1 MRFNYIRFN
10 AAHIFLLLILYNY
23 YCCTFILFEMNKTNF
38 QLFENITTKE
48 IAPGFF
54 SKLIHTQNN
63 TINFIEVKA
72 GCSVPLHQ
80 HIHEQCSFVT
90 EGLFQM
96 TIAGE
101 VKVLDTGS
109 FAIIPSNT
117 IHGGIAITDCK
128 LIDLF
133 SPVRED
139 YKNI

>member
-1 MRFNYIRFN
+1 MKDTVFQ
-10 AAHIFLLLILYNY
+10 
-23 YCCTFILFEMNKTNF
+23 TFDDIA
-38 QLFENITTKE
+38 TKE

-54 SKLIHTQNN
+54 SKLIHTETN

-80 HIHEQCSFVT
+80 HVHQQCSFVVAGKFEMT
-90 EGLFQM
+90 VAGNTQILEPNLF
-96 TIAGE
+96 
-101 VKVLDTGS
+101 V
-109 FAIIPSNT
+109 IIPSNA

-139 YKNI
+139 YRNI